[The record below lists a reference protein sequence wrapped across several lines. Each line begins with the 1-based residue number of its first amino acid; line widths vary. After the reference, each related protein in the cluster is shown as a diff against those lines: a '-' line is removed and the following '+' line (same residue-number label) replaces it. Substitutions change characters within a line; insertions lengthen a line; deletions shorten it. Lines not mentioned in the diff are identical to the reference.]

1 MSTLT
6 MGRRPFEFVLS
17 EGDDM
22 LSREAVTVEQASA
35 RVLVPGQILGRVFT
49 AVVEQVSGNGNGNA
63 AGAGATVT
71 FGRDAKVGVYTL
83 TCTAASTDA
92 GTFSVVAP
100 DGERLADLTVASAY
114 TSTHINLTIPDGST
128 DWDTGAIIT
137 VTLTAK
143 VKPYTEGATDG
154 SQTAIGILGEGV
166 DASTADQQAVMIAR
180 HCEVF
185 ADKLTG
191 ATATALAQLA
201 NLNIIAR

>member
-1 MSTLT
+1 MSTIT

-22 LSREAVTVEQASA
+22 IAREQVTVEQASE

-49 AVVEQVSGNGNGNA
+49 AVVAKVSGTGNGDA
-63 AGAGATVT
+63 ASATVT
-71 FGRDAKVGVYTL
+71 FGRDAKPGVYTL
-83 TCTAASTDA
+83 TCTATSSNA

-128 DWDTGAIIT
+128 DWGAGAIIT

-143 VKPYTEGATDG
+143 VKPYTAGATDG

-166 DASTADQQAVMIAR
+166 DASTADQKAVMIAR
-180 HCEVF
+180 DCEVF

>member
-1 MSTLT
+1 MTTLT

-22 LSREAVTVEQASA
+22 LSREQVTVQQASA
-35 RVLVPGQILGRVFT
+35 RVLVPGQILGRAFT
-49 AVVEQVSGNGNGNA
+49 AVVAKVSGTGNGDA
-63 AGAGATVT
+63 AAATVT
-71 FGRDAKVGVYTL
+71 FGRDAKPGVYTL
-83 TCTAASTDA
+83 TCTAASSNA

-128 DWDTGAIIT
+128 DWGAGAIIT

-143 VKPYTEGATDG
+143 VKPYTAGATDG

-166 DASTADQQAVMIAR
+166 DASVEDQKAVMMAR

-191 ATATALAQLA
+191 STATALAQLA

>member
-22 LSREAVTVEQASA
+22 ISREAVTVEQASA

-49 AVVEQVSGNGNGNA
+49 AVVAKVSGTGNGNA
-63 AGAGATVT
+63 AGATVT

-83 TCTAASTDA
+83 TCTAASSNA

-114 TSTHINLTIPDGST
+114 TSTHINLTIPHGPT
-128 DWDTGAIIT
+128 DWDTGATTT

-143 VKPYTEGATDG
+143 VKPYTANATDG
-154 SQTAIGILGEGV
+154 SQKAIGILGEGV
-166 DASTADQQAVMIAR
+166 DASVADQKAVMIAR

>member
-1 MSTLT
+1 MTTLT

-22 LSREAVTVEQASA
+22 ISREQVTVEQASA

-49 AVVEQVSGNGNGNA
+49 AVVAKVSGNGNGNA
-63 AGAGATVT
+63 AGATVT
-71 FGRDAKVGVYTL
+71 FGRDAKPGVYTL
-83 TCTAASTDA
+83 TCIAASTDA

-114 TSTHINLTIPDGST
+114 TSPHINLTIPDGST
-128 DWDTGAIIT
+128 DWGSGAVIT

-143 VKPYTEGATDG
+143 VKPYTAGATDG

-166 DASTADQQAVMIAR
+166 DASAADQKAVMIAR

-191 ATATALAQLA
+191 ATAAALAQLA